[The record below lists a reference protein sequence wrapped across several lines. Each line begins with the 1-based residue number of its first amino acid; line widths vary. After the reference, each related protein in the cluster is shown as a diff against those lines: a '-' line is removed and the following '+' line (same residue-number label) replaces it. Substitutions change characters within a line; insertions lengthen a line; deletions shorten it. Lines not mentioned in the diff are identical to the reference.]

1 VLEVGWLGSHEVIE
15 EREELKRERESLKRE
30 KINVEIYF
38 PSGCG

>member
-1 VLEVGWLGSHEVIE
+1 MLEVGRLGSHEVIE